1 MTRIGTGLSSKTR
14 TYAVVPTDTDFHQL
28 ESPIQQG
35 SQVVNS
41 PAPGDV
47 PIGTP
52 VDLAAGPVRTLDSSY
67 VQGLTI
73 YNDTTTVGE
82 FLFVAGVDY
91 DGQTL
96 GAASPTAF
104 KVMPGE
110 SIAIDCRDG
119 SGIAIAFSSTVG
131 RSARIIGN

>member
-14 TYAVVPTDTDFHQL
+14 TYSVVPTDTNFHQL
-28 ESPIQQG
+28 ESPIPQG

-41 PAPGDV
+41 ATGV

-52 VDLAAGPVRTLDSSY
+52 VNLATGPVRTLDSSY
-67 VQGLTI
+67 VQGITI

-82 FLFVAGVDY
+82 FLFVAGVEY
-91 DGQTL
+91 DGQT
-96 GAASPTAF
+96 AAAAGPTAF

-119 SGIAIAFSSTVG
+119 SGIAIAFSSTAG
-131 RSARIIGN
+131 RSARVIGN

>member
-14 TYAVVPTDTDFHQL
+14 TYSVVPTDTDFHQL
-28 ESPIQQG
+28 ESPLPNG
-35 SQVVNS
+35 SQVPV
-41 PAPGDV
+41 
-47 PIGTP
+47 IGTP
-52 VDLAAGPVRTLDSSY
+52 VDLATGPVRTLDSSY
-67 VQGLTI
+67 VQGITI

-82 FLFVAGVDY
+82 FLFVAGVEY

-96 GAASPTAF
+96 AAASSTAF

>member
-14 TYAVVPTDTDFHQL
+14 VYSVVPGDTNFHLL
-28 ESPIQQG
+28 ESAVQAS
-35 SQVVNS
+35 SQVPV
-41 PAPGDV
+41 
-47 PIGTP
+47 IGTP
-52 VDLAAGPVRTLDSSY
+52 VNLNPLPVRTLDSSY
-67 VQGLTI
+67 VQGVTI
-73 YNDTTTVGE
+73 YNDTTTAGE
-82 FLFVAGVDY
+82 FLFVGSADY

-96 GAASPTAF
+96 AAASSTAF

-119 SGIAIAFSSTVG
+119 SGIAIAFSSTAG

>member
-14 TYAVVPTDTDFHQL
+14 VYSVVPTDTGFHLL
-28 ESPIQQG
+28 ESAVQAS
-35 SQVVNS
+35 SQVPV
-41 PAPGDV
+41 
-47 PIGTP
+47 IGTP
-52 VDLAAGPVRTLDSSY
+52 VVYQSLPTPSLPVRTLDSSY
-67 VQGLTI
+67 VQGVTI
-73 YNDTTTVGE
+73 YNDTTTAGE
-82 FLFVAGVDY
+82 FLYVGSADY

-96 GAASPTAF
+96 AAASSTAF

-131 RSARIIGN
+131 RSARVIGN

>member
-14 TYAVVPTDTDFHQL
+14 VYSVVPTDTGFHLL
-28 ESPIQQG
+28 ESPIPQG
-35 SQVVNS
+35 SQVPV
-41 PAPGDV
+41 
-47 PIGTP
+47 IGTP
-52 VDLAAGPVRTLDSSY
+52 VNLSTAPVRTLDSSY
-67 VQGLTI
+67 VQGVTI
-73 YNDTTTVGE
+73 YNDTTTAGE
-82 FLFVAGVDY
+82 FLFVGSADY

-96 GAASPTAF
+96 AAASSTAF

-131 RSARIIGN
+131 RSARVIGN